1 MKINIKSILKNITE
15 NKQDINDSKA
25 IKAKNKITYQIDD
38 FKYTIKI
45 ISKTEVIMNRI
56 NKDLECTMFFESNKI
71 KSSIYTFK
79 QEEYTLEIDIKTT
92 YLKITDNTIEIH
104 YTVIDSNT
112 NYEYLIE
119 MSENNEY

>member
-15 NKQDINDSKA
+15 KTKDENSSKA
-25 IKAKNKITYQIDD
+25 IKEKNKITYQIDD
-38 FKYTIKI
+38 FKYIIKI
-45 ISKTEVIMNRI
+45 ISKKEIIMNRS
-56 NKDLECTMFFESNKI
+56 NEDLECTIYFELNKI
-71 KSSIYTFK
+71 KSSIYTLK
-79 QEEYTLEIDIKTT
+79 KEGYTIEIDIKTT
-92 YLKITDNTIEIH
+92 YLKITDNKIEIH